1 MIYVPTMYAAV
12 ISDVV
17 HELKI
22 IPLVF
27 IANVMAC
34 VSPLIIASPST
45 CADLSFG
52 AKSFG
57 IVAIGA

>member
-1 MIYVPTMYAAV
+1 MYAAV